1 MPLVLVGQGW
11 RGTDTQTSASS
22 PGPVPSS
29 PLAVSASFQD
39 TQPAGHDREWW
50 RDASLHLAT
59 DVISCCHCQSLIST
73 DDVLWIFAVA
83 VVMVTDAAHGPP
95 NNGGSSHVTVT

>member
-29 PLAVSASFQD
+29 PLAVSAPFQD

-50 RDASLHLAT
+50 GDAKSAFGNRRDFLLPLSESDFH
-59 DVISCCHCQSLIST
+59 
-73 DDVLWIFAVA
+73 
-83 VVMVTDAAHGPP
+83 
-95 NNGGSSHVTVT
+95 